1 MFDQPNT
8 WSKHMLDQYEYT
20 PQPAGAQA
28 VIAAIEEPDG
38 ADFAVELD
46 ALDQTFRSLGAAAP
60 SPVILN
66 FKAFNRN
73 TLKGVFDLEL
83 PSGLVTCGA
92 MLHESHG
99 KFWVAMPGKPYAK
112 PDGSQ
117 AWSKVLDFR
126 DRETSD
132 KFQRTVTPIAIATLE
147 RMREAS

>member
-1 MFDQPNT
+1 MNFNSEIP
-8 WSKHMLDQYEYT
+8 
-20 PQPAGAQA
+20 PPAQA
-28 VIAAIEEPDG
+28 IIG
-38 ADFAVELD
+38 AVEGGETCEFAGD
-46 ALDQTFRSLGAAAP
+46 IEALDQKFRSLGAVAP
-60 SPVILN
+60 SPAIRN
-66 FKAFNRN
+66 FTAFNRN
-73 TLKGVFDLEL
+73 TLRGVFDLEL
-83 PSGLVTCGA
+83 HSGLVICGA

-112 PDGSQ
+112 PEGSQ